1 MIQDK
6 DFTIRLIKQLSNLLA
21 KLLLGKNEGEEKMSQ
36 QMFNTAVKD
45 IFKMNFYELAT
56 KPTNEISLWV
66 EEHESKY
73 HADYYELL
81 AHLFYFKN
89 KENPNSTFAEKA
101 KIFYQQWL
109 DKSKIFSFEII
120 ARIKELENNHQ

>member
-21 KLLLGKNEGEEKMSQ
+21 KLLLGKNEGEEEMSQ
-36 QMFNTAVKD
+36 QMFDTAVKD

-66 EEHESKY
+66 EEHEPKY
-73 HADYYELL
+73 YADYYELL

-89 KENPNSTFAEKA
+89 
-101 KIFYQQWL
+101 I
-109 DKSKIFSFEII
+109 EITLT
-120 ARIKELENNHQ
+120 K

>member
-1 MIQDK
+1 
-6 DFTIRLIKQLSNLLA
+6 
-21 KLLLGKNEGEEKMSQ
+21 
-36 QMFNTAVKD
+36 MFDTAVKD

-66 EEHESKY
+66 EEHEPKY
-73 HADYYELL
+73 HADYYGLL